1 MDLRFGEGRREC
13 ESGKFVLF
21 GAEGSHFSLIFGT
34 PHQHH
39 VLIPVDKVL
48 LKRNRTDCEMMT
60 VYEPIF
66 NEIFER
72 RVKF

>member
-1 MDLRFGEGRREC
+1 MDLRFSEGRREC

-48 LKRNRTDCEMMT
+48 LKRN
-60 VYEPIF
+60 
-66 NEIFER
+66 
-72 RVKF
+72 